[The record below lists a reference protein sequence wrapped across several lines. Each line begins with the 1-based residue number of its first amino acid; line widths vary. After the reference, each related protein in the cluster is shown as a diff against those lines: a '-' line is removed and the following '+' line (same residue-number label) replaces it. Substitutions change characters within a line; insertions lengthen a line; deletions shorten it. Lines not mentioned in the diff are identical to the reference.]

1 MKFFILTFYSSD
13 GYRKLAI
20 QSGADYFFDKA
31 DDFDKVFTT
40 VANIIR
46 KTKNGTIISR
56 LTL

>member
-1 MKFFILTFYSSD
+1 LSCPRGIVKFIILTFYSSD
-13 GYRKLAI
+13 GYRKLTI

-46 KTKNGTIISR
+46 KT
-56 LTL
+56 